1 MVIIKRVLVIS
12 LWAFIGLFIHNKFDP
27 STVIGSVI
35 GSAFIFVWIA
45 FLIIGIF
52 IRQKLNKKK

>member
-1 MVIIKRVLVIS
+1 MIILKRVLVIS
-12 LWAFIGLFIHNKFDP
+12 LWAFIGLLIHNQFDS

>member
-1 MVIIKRVLVIS
+1 MLIIKRVLIIS
-12 LWAFIGLFIHNKFDP
+12 LWAFIGLLIHNQFDP
-27 STVIGSVI
+27 STVIGSVV
-35 GSAFIFVWIA
+35 GSVFIFVWIA